1 MFPMIPLDLSTDL
14 TSLNEGGDR
23 LAMVTEMDVS
33 PAGHVEASTVYR
45 AVVRN
50 QAQLAYNGVGAW
62 LEGRGPAPAK
72 VAASPDLQAQLR
84 LQHEASNALSAERQ
98 RRGALNLE
106 TIEIRAVMHGGDV
119 VDVERHE
126 KNEATELIED
136 FMIAVNGVVA
146 RLLDDRHLPSIRR
159 VVRTPKRW
167 DRIVTL
173 AATFGARLPAEPTR
187 RRSMRFCSNARR
199 RIRIDSPTC
208 RFRREVAGPGRVR
221 ARASGREPPGHFGL
235 AVEDYTHS
243 TAPNRRFADLVTQR
257 LVKAALAKQPVPYSE
272 GDLDAIARNC
282 TLKEDA
288 ANKVE
293 RDMSKRI
300 AAAAMSH
307 RVGETFDAIVTGA
320 SPKGTFVRVLQPRVE
335 GLLVHPGAGVDVGDR
350 LRVTLA
356 GPIRSEASS
365 TSSRHAV
372 SPDHSFAGLRVGAL
386 IILAGIRPGPA
397 RPLRCLDVMTDP
409 SSFSNVSFG
418 PLVLAVAALFIAAMR
433 SVLPARPAER
443 RSARAGDLRRADWL
457 DRDPGRARR
466 RRAHRSLL
474 AAARTGSR
482 CRGRRDDRH
491 RGAGVL
497 GCRGATRRRCVAER
511 ARRLSGVSSAGR
523 ADPASSLHGGRHSG
537 ADDLRGAELRHRVG
551 AHRGGRRAVVAVRP
565 PGAGARARV
574 EPAWAGD
581 CSSTSSP
588 SPCSRRPSHSGS
600 S

>member
-1 MFPMIPLDLSTDL
+1 
-14 TSLNEGGDR
+14 
-23 LAMVTEMDVS
+23 
-33 PAGHVEASTVYR
+33 VEASRVYR

-62 LEGRGPAPAK
+62 LEGRGPAPVK
-72 VAASPDLQAQLR
+72 VAASADLQAQLR

-106 TIEIRAVMHGGDV
+106 TIEIRAVMHGSDV
-119 VDVERHE
+119 VGVEHHE

-146 RLLDDRHLPSIRR
+146 RMLDAGHVTSIRR

-173 AATFGARLPAEPTR
+173 AATFGARLPAEPSAQALNAFLLER
-187 RRSMRFCSNARR
+187 KAADPDRFADVSLSVVKLLGRGEYVLER
-199 RIRIDSPTC
+199 
-208 RFRREVAGPGRVR
+208 PG
-221 ARASGREPPGHFGL
+221 GEPPGHFGL

-293 RDMSKRI
+293 RDISKRI

-350 LRVTLA
+350 LRVTLV
-356 GPIRSEASS
+356 R
-365 TSSRHAV
+365 
-372 SPDHSFAGLRVGAL
+372 
-386 IILAGIRPGPA
+386 
-397 RPLRCLDVMTDP
+397 TDQER
-409 SSFSNVSFG
+409 G
-418 PLVLAVAALFIAAMR
+418 FIDFEQA
-433 SVLPARPAER
+433 R
-443 RSARAGDLRRADWL
+443 RSA
-457 DRDPGRARR
+457 
-466 RRAHRSLL
+466 
-474 AAARTGSR
+474 
-482 CRGRRDDRH
+482 
-491 RGAGVL
+491 
-497 GCRGATRRRCVAER
+497 
-511 ARRLSGVSSAGR
+511 
-523 ADPASSLHGGRHSG
+523 
-537 ADDLRGAELRHRVG
+537 
-551 AHRGGRRAVVAVRP
+551 
-565 PGAGARARV
+565 
-574 EPAWAGD
+574 
-581 CSSTSSP
+581 
-588 SPCSRRPSHSGS
+588 
-600 S
+600 